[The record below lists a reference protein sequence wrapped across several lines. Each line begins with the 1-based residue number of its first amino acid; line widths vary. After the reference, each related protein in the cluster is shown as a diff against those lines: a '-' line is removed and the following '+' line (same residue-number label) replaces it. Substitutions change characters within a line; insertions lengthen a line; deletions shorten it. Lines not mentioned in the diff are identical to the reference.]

1 LKVED
6 INLKELIENETGLR
20 FNRANKIH
28 CPLPG
33 HNEKTPSFSVDVKKN
48 KFRCFGCG
56 IGGDAI
62 DFIKETKGLNYYEA
76 CKYLGVELNEE
87 YRKKELRREKI
98 KDYAIKQTEKGGC
111 REGAEITAIYDFT
124 DEFNNY
130 KYSKIKFVS
139 SDGNKVTPYCHIENN
154 SVFNNR
160 FGEEVPYNLYKLK
173 QALNDEKDIFIVE
186 GEKDVDTMSYLGYTA
201 TSYKNVK
208 EEKYYELLEGA
219 RINIIPDNDKAGEN
233 YLKEIKDKTFRYAKS
248 FKVIKLPNIDEIE
261 KGDITDWINAGHTR
275 EELKECIYNTLD
287 LKNKNT
293 LQQDYIGIYKYI
305 IPRRKDMEPYN
316 KYISNFNIKYAKIV
330 DVVDG
335 DGDVIEVCFLTQNGK
350 EVIKR
355 GSVTVFDDV
364 RSFKAFLGSMD
375 LTFKGKI
382 DDLTE
387 LKEWINR
394 YFVTDEITLY
404 KGNTFTDKGLVTND
418 GLITTDGTNK
428 KIKADSD
435 KKIIF
440 SNIDPIESD
449 ELQELLQHLL
459 NVQSKQYIY
468 SIIGTVIHGMMGYIA
483 ERNNI
488 TNTMLFL
495 VGESGSGKTA
505 ILKNVIK
512 PLLGY
517 SENNPVID
525 ITSTTKF
532 PMIKALSESNYP
544 VLFEEYKP
552 SHMNPNKVT
561 DFSNLIRNLYER
573 NSDERGQKNQT
584 VKQNVLRAPL
594 IMTGEESFPNK
605 DKSTIEKVMIA
616 YLSKIERPEGSEK
629 DLRWLEKNKSI
640 TYKLGRSII
649 NKIMTLSDEEY
660 IEKRELFENV
670 TLNKLKDRPL
680 ELFINACTGMEI
692 LNEVCEEII
701 GEEFNPIDYYECIL
715 KNVLD
720 ENVGTEEDGP
730 SSIAVE
736 MLKDFDAI
744 IYDIKAKDYEA
755 GSNET
760 SKYVK
765 SEGEY
770 TYINTKAMI
779 DMISQY
785 NKAHGLNKPILEV
798 KDFNKQIKKAGIGM
812 SLGKD
817 KNGKP
822 LYKKIGNNSKPIK
835 FKTDTLLN
843 KGCENL
849 IPVNYINKYN
859 EGEKGKVI
867 PISYDNANSF
877 PF

>member
-1 LKVED
+1 MKVED
-6 INLKELIENETGLR
+6 INLKELIENETRLK
-20 FNRANKIH
+20 FNRDNKIH

-33 HNEKTPSFSVDVKKN
+33 HNEKTASFSYDKKRN

-62 DFIKETKGLNYYEA
+62 DFIKETKGLNYSEA

-87 YRKKELRREKI
+87 YREKELRREKI
-98 KDYAIKQTEKGGC
+98 KDYAIKQTEIGGC
-111 REGAEITAIYDFT
+111 REGAKITAIYDFT

-154 SVFNNR
+154 SVVNSR

-208 EEKYYELLEGA
+208 EKKYYELLKGA

-233 YLKEIKDKTFRYAKS
+233 YLKEIKNKTFKCAKS

-293 LQQDYIGIYKYI
+293 LQQDHIGIYKYI
-305 IPRRKDMEPYN
+305 IPRRKDMEAYN

-335 DGDVIEVCFLTQNGK
+335 DGDVIEVCFLTPNGK

-394 YFVTDEITLY
+394 YFVTDKITLY

-418 GLITTDGTNK
+418 GLITPNGTNK

-517 SENNPVID
+517 SENTPVID

-552 SHMNPNKVT
+552 SHMLPNKVT

-584 VKQNVLRAPL
+584 VKQNILRAPL
-594 IMTGEESFPNK
+594 IMTGEESFPNN
-605 DKSTIEKVMIA
+605 DKSTIEKVMIT
-616 YLSKIERPEGSEK
+616 YLSKGERPEGSEK
-629 DLRWLEKNKSI
+629 DLRWLEKNKDI
-640 TYKLGRSII
+640 TYKLGRTIV
-649 NKIMTLSDEEY
+649 NKLIALSDEDY
-660 IEKRELFENV
+660 IGKRELFEEIGRHS
-670 TLNKLKDRPL
+670 KLKDRPL
-680 ELFINACTGMEI
+680 ELFINACIGMEV
-692 LNEVCEEII
+692 LNEICGSII
-701 GEEFNPIDYYECIL
+701 GEDFIAIDYSEDIL
-715 KNVLD
+715 KNVIE
-720 ENVGTEEDGP
+720 ENVGTDEDGP
-730 SSIAVE
+730 SSISVE
-736 MLKDFDAI
+736 MLRYFDDI
-744 IYDIKAKDYEA
+744 IYY
-755 GSNET
+755 T
-760 SKYVK
+760 SLGERKYYIRC
-765 SEGEY
+765 EGEFA
-770 TYINTKAMI
+770 YINTKAMV
-779 DMISQY
+779 DLISKY
-785 NKAHGLNKPILEV
+785 NKDHGKTTPLLKAN
-798 KDFNKQIKKAGIGM
+798 DFNKQIKKAGISEG
-812 SLGKD
+812 SA
-817 KNGKP
+817 
-822 LYKKIGNNSKPIK
+822 KKKVGGNPCTTK
-835 FKTDTLLN
+835 F
-843 KGCENL
+843 
-849 IPVNYINKYN
+849 YINKLIEIGCDNLVPSNYADSFN
-859 EGEKGKVI
+859 TGMDTKVI
-867 PISYDNANSF
+867 PISYKK
-877 PF
+877 

>member
-1 LKVED
+1 MKVED
-6 INLKELIENETGLR
+6 INLKELIENETGLK
-20 FNRANKIH
+20 FNRENKIH

-33 HNEKTPSFSVDVKKN
+33 HNEKTASFSYDKKRK

-56 IGGDAI
+56 IGGNAI
-62 DFIKETKGLNYYEA
+62 DFIKETKGLNYSEA

-154 SVFNNR
+154 SVVNNR

-233 YLKEIKDKTFRYAKS
+233 YLKEIKNKTFKCAKS

-293 LQQDYIGIYKYI
+293 LQQDHIGIYKYI
-305 IPRRKDMEPYN
+305 IPRRKDMEAYN

-335 DGDVIEVCFLTQNGK
+335 DGDVIEVCFLTPNGK
-350 EVIKR
+350 EAIKR

-394 YFVTDEITLY
+394 YFVTDKITLY

-418 GLITTDGTNK
+418 GLITPNGTNK

-440 SNIDPIESD
+440 SNIDPIESE

-517 SENNPVID
+517 SENNPAID

-552 SHMNPNKVT
+552 SHMQQHKIT

-584 VKQNVLRAPL
+584 VKQNILRAPL

-616 YLSKIERPEGSEK
+616 YLSKIERPEGSDK
-629 DLRWLEKNKSI
+629 DLRWLEKNKDI
-640 TYKLGRSII
+640 TYKLGRAIVNKLII
-649 NKIMTLSDEEY
+649 LSDEEY
-660 IEKRELFENV
+660 IYKRGLFEEIGRHG
-670 TLNKLKDRPL
+670 KLKDRPL
-680 ELFINACTGMEI
+680 ELFINACTGMEV
-692 LNEVCEEII
+692 LNEICGSII
-701 GEEFNPIDYYECIL
+701 GEDFIAIDYSDDIL
-715 KNVLD
+715 KNVIE
-720 ENVGTEEDGP
+720 ENVGNDEDGP
-730 SSIAVE
+730 SSIIVE
-736 MLKDFDAI
+736 MLRCFDDI
-744 IYDIKAKDYEA
+744 IYYMNLDERK
-755 GSNET
+755 
-760 SKYVK
+760 KYIRYK
-765 SEGEY
+765 EEFA
-770 TYINTKAMI
+770 YINTKAMVDLI
-779 DMISQY
+779 CKY
-785 NKAHGLNKPILEV
+785 NKDHGITTPLLEV
-798 KDFNKQIKKAGIGM
+798 KDFNKQV
-812 SLGKD
+812 
-817 KNGKP
+817 KNASIALKHSESFKVGS
-822 LYKKIGNNSKPIK
+822 NSRPTK
-835 FKTDTLLN
+835 F
-843 KGCENL
+843 
-849 IPVNYINKYN
+849 YINKLIEIGCDNLVPSNYEDSFN
-859 EGEKGKVI
+859 TGMDTKVI
-867 PISYDNANSF
+867 PISCSSF
-877 PF
+877 PS